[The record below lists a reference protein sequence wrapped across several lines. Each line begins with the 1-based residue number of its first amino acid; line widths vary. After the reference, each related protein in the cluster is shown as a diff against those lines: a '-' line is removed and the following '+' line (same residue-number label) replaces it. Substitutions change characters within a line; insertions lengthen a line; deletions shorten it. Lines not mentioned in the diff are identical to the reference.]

1 MAQSR
6 VTLIGFN
13 NYMESAGDD
22 LFAYLNL
29 PDGLDKDTLTNTILL
44 RGGEFEVL
52 YSDPYFF
59 QNMIKIWS
67 DKYQRTFAKWYETLY
82 TEYNPLYNFDR
93 HEEYTDDIAE
103 NEDIK
108 KKEGV
113 SASDTSTSSGTG
125 NTNNLKSAYDANDYV
140 PHDNSNSS
148 TTGSNTSNSTTNVD
162 GTQDRDLVRQIKHDA
177 HLYGNIGLTTSQ
189 QMASDEVHLRL
200 NYNIYEL
207 ITDLFL
213 SEFVIYIY

>member
-6 VTLIGFN
+6 ITLIGFN

-29 PDGLDKDTLTNTILL
+29 PNGLDKDTLTNTILL

-82 TEYNPLYNFDR
+82 TEYNPLHNFDR

-103 NEDIK
+103 NEDINK
-108 KKEGV
+108 IESV
-113 SASDTSTSSGTG
+113 LADDTSNSSGTG
-125 NTNNLKSAYDANDYV
+125 NTNNLKSAYDANNYV
-140 PHDNSNSS
+140 PHDNSNSITS
-148 TTGSNTSNSTTNVD
+148 GSNTSNSTTNVN
-162 GTQDRDLVRQIKHDA
+162 GSQDRDLVRQIKHDA

-200 NYNIYEL
+200 DYNIYEL